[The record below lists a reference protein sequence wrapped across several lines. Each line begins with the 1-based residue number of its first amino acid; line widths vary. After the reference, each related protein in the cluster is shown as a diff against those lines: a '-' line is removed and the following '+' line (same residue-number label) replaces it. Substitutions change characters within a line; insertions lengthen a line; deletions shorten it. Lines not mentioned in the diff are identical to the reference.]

1 MISRLQQRLR
11 RHPGAARLVSVAGL
25 LLIAAAATLG
35 VRSGVA
41 SCGPQTSGPACTA
54 ENAGWVVL
62 LAVGVLAATVAGSGV
77 LWPLPAI
84 WTVAALLSTA
94 RGDVGSTT
102 FVVAAT
108 AVGLVA
114 LGAAIWV
121 DVSPRARQRRARRDR

>member
-35 VRSGVA
+35 VRSGVSA
-41 SCGPQTSGPACTA
+41 CGPQTSGPACTA
-54 ENAGWVVL
+54 GNAGWIAL
-62 LAVGVLAATVAGSGV
+62 LVVGVLAAIVAGSGV
-77 LWPLPAI
+77 LWPIPAI
-84 WTVAALLSTA
+84 WTVAALLTAA
-94 RGDVGSTT
+94 RGGVGSTA

-108 AVGLVA
+108 AVGVAA
-114 LGAAIWV
+114 LGAAVWI

>member
-54 ENAGWVVL
+54 ENAGWGVL